1 MHNGA
6 NIDLTTVRGRT
17 EKAGGVKLVFSTTPR
32 CINGPVAM
40 PAEADEAEE
49 SEEPGEVA
57 RGRVDGN
64 ITRGIELGRLG

>member
-1 MHNGA
+1 M
-6 NIDLTTVRGRT
+6 
-17 EKAGGVKLVFSTTPR
+17 KLVFSTTPR

-49 SEEPGEVA
+49 SEELREVA
-57 RGRVDGN
+57 KGKVDGN